1 MDGAIHSGERA
12 ATECAAALACAETAS
27 VEPTVRASAPTLPT
41 GRDSFGHAPP
51 LGLAHAA
58 FERAVARS
66 AVLAKAPELIR
77 ELDNCLTIAL
87 QNRYSVLHPP
97 KRPEEVLAM
106 TKRLMTVMV
115 AVAAVAALAVFASA
129 CGDDDTE
136 ATATMEQ
143 PETSQPAEQDVV
155 VLAQGERNLSTLV
168 EAVTA
173 AELVDTLKAEGPY
186 TVFAPNNKAF
196 AALGQEQLSELLQ
209 PENRDQLKS
218 ILTYHVV
225 PGELTADRL
234 KDGQQLETVEGQSL
248 TVSING
254 GTVKI
259 DDATVVRPDVNAS
272 NGVAHVIDGV
282 LTPSA

>member
-1 MDGAIHSGERA
+1 MA
-12 ATECAAALACAETAS
+12 
-27 VEPTVRASAPTLPT
+27 
-41 GRDSFGHAPP
+41 
-51 LGLAHAA
+51 
-58 FERAVARS
+58 
-66 AVLAKAPELIR
+66 
-77 ELDNCLTIAL
+77 
-87 QNRYSVLHPP
+87 
-97 KRPEEVLAM
+97 
-106 TKRLMTVMV
+106 KRLMTLMV

-143 PETSQPAEQDVV
+143 PESSQPAEQDVV
-155 VLAQGERNLSTLV
+155 VVAQGERNLSTLV

-173 AELVDTLKAEGPY
+173 AELVGTLKAEGPY
-186 TVFAPNNKAF
+186 TVFAPTNKAF
-196 AALGQEQLSELLQ
+196 AALGQDQVSELLQ
-209 PENRDQLKS
+209 PKNRDQLKS

-234 KDGQQLETVEGQSL
+234 KDGQQLETVEGESL
-248 TVSING
+248 TVSISG

-259 DDATVVRPDVNAS
+259 DDATVVRPDVDAS

>member
-1 MDGAIHSGERA
+1 MA
-12 ATECAAALACAETAS
+12 
-27 VEPTVRASAPTLPT
+27 
-41 GRDSFGHAPP
+41 
-51 LGLAHAA
+51 
-58 FERAVARS
+58 
-66 AVLAKAPELIR
+66 
-77 ELDNCLTIAL
+77 
-87 QNRYSVLHPP
+87 
-97 KRPEEVLAM
+97 
-106 TKRLMTVMV
+106 KRLMTLVV
-115 AVAAVAALAVFASA
+115 AVAALAALTVFASA

-136 ATATMEQ
+136 ATATTEQ
-143 PETSQPAEQDVV
+143 PESSQPAGQDVV
-155 VLAQGERNLSTLV
+155 ELAQGERNLSTLV

-196 AALGQEQLSELLQ
+196 AALGQDQLSQLLQ
-209 PENRDQLKS
+209 PENRNQLKS

-234 KDGQQLETVEGQSL
+234 KDGQKLETVEGESL

-259 DDATVVRPDVNAS
+259 DDATVVRPDVDAS

-282 LTPSA
+282 LTPAA

>member
-1 MDGAIHSGERA
+1 
-12 ATECAAALACAETAS
+12 
-27 VEPTVRASAPTLPT
+27 
-41 GRDSFGHAPP
+41 
-51 LGLAHAA
+51 
-58 FERAVARS
+58 
-66 AVLAKAPELIR
+66 
-77 ELDNCLTIAL
+77 
-87 QNRYSVLHPP
+87 
-97 KRPEEVLAM
+97 M

-136 ATATMEQ
+136 ATATTEQ
-143 PETSQPAEQDVV
+143 PESSQPAEQDVV

-186 TVFAPNNKAF
+186 TVFAPTNKAF
-196 AALGQEQLSELLQ
+196 AALGQEQVSELLQ

-234 KDGQQLETVEGQSL
+234 KDGQQLETVEGESL

-259 DDATVVRPDVNAS
+259 DDATVVRPDVDAS